1 MAEIFISI
9 AAKISEYAVDLAI
22 RQGQYLFRAGRFIK
36 NLEKEKQKLISTLGS
51 VQKRVEA
58 TDKTE
63 QVKDSVLKWIN
74 EAEKL
79 VEEVEN
85 LETEIETNGGCFKG
99 QCSIGKRYNLLIN
112 LNKNGQF
119 DTISFPAPIPGS
131 EYLYP
136 GNIVYFKSTKKA
148 PDQILEALQD
158 DSINLIGLYGMGGS
172 GKTIL
177 VKVVGNK
184 AKTMNLFD
192 RVVLATVSQTPDIK
206 VIQKE
211 IAELMGLK
219 FSEENKASRAIRIS
233 LGLQSK
239 QRILV
244 ILDDVWAKLKL
255 EDIGIP
261 CEEGNQCS
269 CKVLLTTRLRGV
281 CTLMNCQREIPLHLL
296 SEEEAWIFFK
306 EYSGIGDNSPSEVLK
321 VASNVAMECKG
332 LPIAI
337 EAVGSSMKKKP
348 IEV

>member
-85 LETEIETNGGCFKG
+85 LETEIETNG
-99 QCSIGKRYNLLIN
+99 
-112 LNKNGQF
+112 
-119 DTISFPAPIPGS
+119 GS

>member
-1 MAEIFISI
+1 MHIVLIELLDEEEFGEAAESRTFDEDSTNPAKELGLL

-85 LETEIETNGGCFKG
+85 LETEIETNG
-99 QCSIGKRYNLLIN
+99 
-112 LNKNGQF
+112 
-119 DTISFPAPIPGS
+119 GS

>member
-79 VEEVEN
+79 VEE
-85 LETEIETNGGCFKG
+85 
-99 QCSIGKRYNLLIN
+99 SLIN